1 MIGHGSKL
9 DRKGLQEVR
18 IGRGSVLAPMS
29 RVAAAARRSR
39 SRNWVMK
46 LTEVGV
52 NHNDLPKMAEDAVKN
67 ERLMKNN
74 PRLVTYDDALALY
87 EEVL

>member
-1 MIGHGSKL
+1 MRESGTPL
-9 DRKGLQEVR
+9 
-18 IGRGSVLAPMS
+18 
-29 RVAAAARRSR
+29 
-39 SRNWVMK
+39 K